1 MNPVS
6 VRQLSGA
13 DAAEYAELRLQ
24 ALRDAP
30 SAFASS
36 YEEERLVT
44 PAGWRERLAPTPD
57 KTSFGA
63 YIGPQLTGITTLV
76 REQKLKQRHKANIY
90 AVYVAPE
97 QRGQGT
103 ARLLVEAAI
112 AHAAT
117 MPGVRQLLLTVTDG
131 NVQAQQLYASLGFMT
146 YGREPDALMIDGRR
160 YAEILMCKPLTPY

>member
-1 MNPVS
+1 MNPTS

-24 ALRDAP
+24 ALRDSP
-30 SAFASS
+30 TAFASS

-44 PAGWRERLAPTPD
+44 PAGWRERLIGTAD
-57 KTSFGA
+57 KASYGA
-63 YIGPQLTGITTLV
+63 YIGPQLAGIATLV

-97 QRGQGT
+97 QRGQGL
-103 ARLLVEAAI
+103 ARALMEAVV
-112 AHAAT
+112 AHART
-117 MPGVRQLLLTVTDG
+117 MDGVRQLLLTVTDG
-131 NVQAQQLYASLGFMT
+131 NAQAQQLYASLGFMT

-160 YAEILMCKPLTPY
+160 YAEVLMCKPLAPY